1 MKKWI
6 ALILAAICALGLL
19 GCGKTKVS
27 EPSYWFT
34 GEIVGVS
41 EGSAVIQVNDYGN
54 YKFGSA
60 EVVVHQVKPELG
72 YAVGDLVKVEFDGVF
87 LETYPPQIKNPM
99 AVTKIG
105 STGNVSP
112 TPTEATDSISEYL
125 VQEEG
130 NQYLVLPISR
140 EKVRILEEHTQY
152 LNKIDL
158 GLLKTAE
165 EKLAVPLAENPNNSG
180 FYLQVKD
187 GTLYL
192 CVEVI
197 VDIIPAQTVTMED
210 GYVLDS
216 GCGIDHD
223 HVFYMERIVP

>member
-19 GCGKTKVS
+19 GCGKTKDS

-41 EGSAVIQVNDYGN
+41 EGSAVIQVTDYGN
-54 YKFGSA
+54 HKFGSA

-72 YAVGDLVKVEFDGVF
+72 YAVGDLVKVEFDGIL
-87 LETYPPQIKNPM
+87 LETYPPQIKNAI

-105 STGNVSP
+105 SALV
-112 TPTEATDSISEYL
+112 TPTEEIEPISEYL
-125 VQEEG
+125 VQEEE

-140 EKVRILEEHTQY
+140 EKVRIWEEHAQY

-187 GTLYL
+187 GTVYL